1 MEKENETVLET
12 VEETKN
18 DKKEKKAKKDR
29 TYSISGIMSEMKQVE
44 WPGFKGLMA
53 TSGLVIGFTLIF
65 GLYFFICE
73 LAASGLVNAIIGL
86 K

>member
-1 MEKENETVLET
+1 MANENQNVNQT
-12 VEETKN
+12 
-18 DKKEKKAKKDR
+18 KKEKKDR
-29 TYSISGIMSEMKQVE
+29 TYSISGVMGEMKQVE
-44 WPGFKGLMA
+44 WPGFKGLMS
-53 TSGLVIGFTLIF
+53 TSALVIGFTLLF

>member
-1 MEKENETVLET
+1 MAKENETVVET
-12 VEETKN
+12 VETKKT
-18 DKKEKKAKKDR
+18 KKEKKDR

-44 WPGFKGLMA
+44 WPGFKGLMS
-53 TSGLVIGFTLIF
+53 TSGLVIGFTLLF